1 MEDGTMYETLTRLLV
16 EEFGLDE
23 EQVRPGATA
32 RQLELDSL
40 SLAELAVIITE
51 STGVRLE
58 DVEVNPDSTLGEMA
72 EVFAR
77 ALPPGPASTPSSAPD
92 RVPAV
97 APSPD
102 RRHPVAV
109 APAPDRQHPVAVAT
123 LTATAPATPF
133 DQALPVAP
141 AQS

>member
-1 MEDGTMYETLTRLLV
+1 MYEMLVRLLV

-23 EQVRPGATA
+23 DQVRPDATA

-58 DVEVNPDSTLGEMA
+58 DVEVSPDSTLGQMA
-72 EVFAR
+72 EAFDRAR
-77 ALPPGPASTPSSAPD
+77 LAAPAS
-92 RVPAV
+92 
-97 APSPD
+97 APSPGQ
-102 RRHPVAV
+102 AA
-109 APAPDRQHPVAVAT
+109 APAVSPDQAVSASH
-123 LTATAPATPF
+123 APSP

>member
-1 MEDGTMYETLTRLLV
+1 MEDGAMYEMLTRLLV

-23 EQVRPGATA
+23 DQVRPDATA

-58 DVEVNPDSTLGEMA
+58 DVEMSPDSTLGQMA
-72 EVFAR
+72 AEFDRAR
-77 ALPPGPASTPSSAPD
+77 PPAT
-92 RVPAV
+92 AV
-97 APSPD
+97 APSPGPA
-102 RRHPVAV
+102 RPEAAPA
-109 APAPDRQHPVAVAT
+109 APAPS
-123 LTATAPATPF
+123 F
-133 DQALPVAP
+133 DQALFVAP

>member
-23 EQVRPGATA
+23 EQVRPDATA

-51 STGVRLE
+51 ATGVRLE
-58 DVEVNPDSTLGEMA
+58 DVEVNPDSTLGQMA
-72 EVFAR
+72 EAFDR
-77 ALPPGPASTPSSAPD
+77 ALPPGAASAPSSAPD
-92 RVPAV
+92 RPA
-97 APSPD
+97 
-102 RRHPVAV
+102 
-109 APAPDRQHPVAVAT
+109 APASAPGQERPTAP
-123 LTATAPATPF
+123 ATAPATSF
-133 DQALPVAP
+133 GQALPVAP

>member
-23 EQVRPGATA
+23 EQVRPDATA

-51 STGVRLE
+51 NTGVRLE

-72 EVFAR
+72 KVFAR
-77 ALPPGPASTPSSAPD
+77 ALPPGPPSAPSSVPD
-92 RVPAV
+92 RAAAA

-102 RRHPVAV
+102 RHHPT
-109 APAPDRQHPVAVAT
+109 AVAT
-123 LTATAPATPF
+123 ITATAPATPF

>member
-1 MEDGTMYETLTRLLV
+1 MYETLARLLV
-16 EEFGLDE
+16 EEFGLNE
-23 EQVRPGATA
+23 EQVRPDATA

-77 ALPPGPASTPSSAPD
+77 ALPPGTASAPSSAQD
-92 RVPAV
+92 RAV
-97 APSPD
+97 AAASPH
-102 RRHPVAV
+102 RHR
-109 APAPDRQHPVAVAT
+109 PAAA
-123 LTATAPATPF
+123 ATAPATSL
-133 DQALPVAP
+133 DQALLVTP